1 MLRREAK
8 GMFVFGYKNNGLLD
22 SIFNKNRE
30 KLYGFR
36 AGRNSTQLYLT
47 ESQYQNILSA
57 QLRQPIRVMNDAA
70 SKKQWWML
78 NNEFW
83 WEDDSCTPA
92 EVQLLIIDKLKQK
105 DEQKKRQVAKAIAH
119 VSQPKSPS
127 ITERQP
133 IPDDVKLFVWQR
145 DGGRCVKCG
154 SQEKLEYD
162 HIIPLAKGG
171 SNTARNIQLLCE
183 NCNRSKGANLI

>member
-1 MLRREAK
+1 
-8 GMFVFGYKNNGLLD
+8 MFVFGYKNNGLLD